1 MVELTVEERR
11 RLREILGT
19 VPALERPAG
28 RRQVLE
34 NAGLGRLT
42 QHIDL
47 HGDSY
52 VVLSEMISRLVY
64 QGRNDRGEETLGL
77 FLNEIKSMV
86 GLEDQGVLGALM
98 NRHSMMVPIADAP
111 PLTGWSGGST
121 PDELREKI
129 IAANTLRPIAF
140 LTRGLRVARS
150 VAFIRVNASGGK
162 RWMGTAFM
170 VAPDLL
176 MTNEHILHNPCE
188 LPGAVVRF
196 NYEDDH
202 DGQAQPTRDYSPRAD
217 GLFYADPDLDF
228 AIVEME
234 GRPGDEWGW
243 LPLTHAEVGTGD
255 RVNIV
260 QHPGGRPKE
269 IALQSNFV
277 EYVGG
282 NVVQYVTPTEQ
293 GSSGSPVFND
303 DWQVCAIHRQ
313 GGQLMEPTTGRYF
326 FRNEGAL
333 IASVLT
339 RLPPEILTRVTN
351 L

>member
-11 RLREILGT
+11 RLREILAT

-28 RRQVLE
+28 RRQILE
-34 NAGLGRLT
+34 NAGLGRLA

-52 VVLSEMISRLVY
+52 VVLSEMINRLAY
-64 QGRNDRGEETLGL
+64 HGKNDRGEETLGL
-77 FLNEIKSMV
+77 FLNEIKPMT
-86 GLEDQGVLGALM
+86 GLENQRALGALM
-98 NRHSMMVPIADAP
+98 NRHSMIPIADAP
-111 PLTGWSGGST
+111 PLTDWSGDST
-121 PDELREKI
+121 TDELREKI

-140 LTRGLRVARS
+140 LAAGLEVARS
-150 VAFIRVNASGGK
+150 VAFIRVSSPKG
-162 RWMGTAFM
+162 RWLGTAFL

-176 MTNEHILHNPCE
+176 MTNEHILHDSSE
-188 LPGAVVRF
+188 LPGTVVRF

-202 DGQAQPTRDYSPRAD
+202 HGRAQPTREYSLRPD
-217 GLFYADPDLDF
+217 GLFYADPYLDF
-228 AIVEME
+228 AIVEID
-234 GRPGDEWGW
+234 GTPGDDWGW
-243 LPLTHAEVGTGD
+243 LPLTRAAVGVGD

-277 EYVGG
+277 EYVDSD
-282 NVVQYVTPTEQ
+282 VVQYVTPTEP

-313 GGQLMEPTTGRYF
+313 GGSLMEPKTGRYVV
-326 FRNEGAL
+326 RNEGAL
-333 IASVLT
+333 VTGMLT
-339 RLPPEILTRVTN
+339 RMPPEVLTRVTD

>member
-11 RLREILGT
+11 QLREILAT

-28 RRQVLE
+28 RRQILE
-34 NAGLGRLT
+34 NAGLGRLA

-77 FLNEIKSMV
+77 FLNEIKPMT
-86 GLEDQGVLGALM
+86 GLENQRILGALM

-111 PLTGWSGGST
+111 PLTDWSGGST
-121 PDELREKI
+121 PGELRERI
-129 IAANTLRPIAF
+129 FAANTLRPIAF
-140 LTRGLRVARS
+140 LAGGLQVARS
-150 VAFIRVNASGGK
+150 VAFIRVSSPQG
-162 RWMGTAFM
+162 RWMGTAFL

-176 MTNEHILHNPCE
+176 MTNEHILHDSSE
-188 LPGAVVRF
+188 LPGTVVRF
-196 NYEDDH
+196 NYEDDRY
-202 DGQAQPTRDYSPRAD
+202 GRAQPTRDYSPRAG
-217 GLFYADPDLDF
+217 GLFYADPHLDF
-228 AIVEME
+228 AIVEIE
-234 GRPGDEWGW
+234 GSPGDDWGW
-243 LPLTHAEVGTGD
+243 LPLTRAEVDVGD

-277 EYVGG
+277 EYVGSD
-282 NVVQYVTPTEQ
+282 VVQYVTPTEQ

-303 DWQVCAIHRQ
+303 DWQVCAIHRH
-313 GGQLMEPTTGRYF
+313 GGPLTEPTTGRYF

-339 RLPPEILTRVTN
+339 RMPAEILTRVTD